1 MLRTSYVEETQGN
14 RYHGRIQ
21 TLLDEFT
28 LVEAQIG
35 SRRLGFVSTGIYKA
49 EWSAKMTISE
59 STHISPRIL
68 ARVPR

>member
-1 MLRTSYVEETQGN
+1 MGTEWRTVQPHSVEVSSGN

-35 SRRLGFVSTGIYKA
+35 SRRLGFVLPRIYKD
-49 EWSAKMTISE
+49 E
-59 STHISPRIL
+59 
-68 ARVPR
+68 